1 MIGSSKNERTLKD
14 HLINEIKRSGYP
26 LEIFI
31 SSILEDNDWVVLNNQ
46 PFRDSDE
53 DKLRSVDILAFH
65 NPTTYEYKKY
75 EPLGF
80 SPNLIIECKK
90 SENHAWI
97 FFSRPEKSKVFRMSG
112 HVHDYPKLFS
122 TKAYSN
128 RDKLS
133 NLGHFSYEYYFNY
146 FNDPNRGMR
155 NVHYSDFDSVA
166 ITYDEYK
173 IKKGTRN
180 TRKNILEA
188 VNQTVKFFLFDL
200 EESINSPGRINGAV
214 SSYYPIIV
222 TFLAIVLDGK
232 LFDARIE
239 NNNVTLEERKH
250 ILYNYTFR
258 PRNSYVNIDF
268 WIDIVKKE
276 FFSSYLSKIKKD
288 ISLISD
294 KIIFERELLLSYLK
308 KDSVVTAHETV

>member
-1 MIGSSKNERTLKD
+1 MTGTFKNERTLKD
-14 HLINEIKRSGYP
+14 HLTDEIKRSGYP
-26 LEIFI
+26 LEICI

-65 NPTTYEYKKY
+65 NPTTSDYNKYK
-75 EPLGF
+75 PLGF
-80 SPNLIIECKK
+80 APNLIIECKK
-90 SENHAWI
+90 SENHAWV
-97 FFSRPEKSKVFRMSG
+97 FFSRPERSKVFRMSG

-128 RDKLS
+128 RNNLS
-133 NLGHFSYEYYFNY
+133 KVGHFSYEYYFNS
-146 FNDPNRGMR
+146 FHDPNSGTR
-155 NVHYSDFDSVA
+155 NIHYSDLDSVA
-166 ITYDEYK
+166 IACDEYK
-173 IKKGTRN
+173 IKKGKRN

-200 EESINSPGRINGAV
+200 EESINSPGRIRGAV
-214 SSYYPIIV
+214 SSYYPVIV

-239 NNNVTLEERKH
+239 NNNVSIEERKH
-250 ILYNYTFR
+250 ILYNYKFR
-258 PRNSYVNIDF
+258 PRNSYINIDF

-276 FFSSYLSKIKKD
+276 FFSSYLSKINQD

-294 KIIFERELLLSYLK
+294 KIIFDRELLSSYLK
-308 KDSVVTAHETV
+308 KDPIETAHETV

>member
-1 MIGSSKNERTLKD
+1 MTGAPNKEKTLKD
-14 HLINEIKRSGYP
+14 HLIDEIKRSGYP
-26 LEIFI
+26 LEICI

-65 NPTTYEYKKY
+65 NPTSYDFNKHK
-75 EPLGF
+75 PLGF
-80 SPNLIIECKK
+80 APNLIVECKK
-90 SENHAWI
+90 SENHAWV
-97 FFSRPEKSKVFRMSG
+97 FFSRPERNKVFRMSG

-122 TKAYSN
+122 TKAYCN
-128 RDKLS
+128 RHKLS
-133 NLGHFSYEYYFNY
+133 KFGHFSYEYYFNS
-146 FNDPNRGMR
+146 FNDPNKGMR
-155 NVHYSDFDSVA
+155 DIHYSDFDSVA

-188 VNQTVKFFLFDL
+188 VNQIVKFFLFDL
-200 EESINSPGRINGAV
+200 EESISSPGRIRGAV

-239 NNNVTLEERKH
+239 NNKLTLEERKH
-250 ILYNYTFR
+250 ILYNYKFR
-258 PRNSYVNIDF
+258 PRNSYINIDF
-268 WIDIVKKE
+268 WIDVVKKE
-276 FFSSYLSKIKKD
+276 FFSSYLSEIKQD

-294 KIIFERELLLSYLK
+294 KIIFERELLSTYLK
-308 KDSVVTAHETV
+308 KDPIEVAHETV